1 MILKDCILNTS
12 KANNQKE
19 NKMTKAKFKTAIK
32 AAMKKYGIE
41 LDAAVKIAYANYPE
55 WFDKIAEAHL
65 SLTEDQ
71 MFGRA

>member
-1 MILKDCILNTS
+1 
-12 KANNQKE
+12 
-19 NKMTKAKFKTAIK
+19 MTKAKFKTAIK